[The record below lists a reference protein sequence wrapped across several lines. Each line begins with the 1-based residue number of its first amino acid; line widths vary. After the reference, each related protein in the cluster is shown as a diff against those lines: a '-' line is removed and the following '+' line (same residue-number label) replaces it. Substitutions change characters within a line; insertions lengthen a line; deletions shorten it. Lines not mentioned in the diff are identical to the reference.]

1 MEKLYKFLKMVLA
14 PLSEHEYFMTGET
27 CEFFF
32 LIIIIYFLQFL
43 VIIATP
49 EEIKYGV
56 EITDLKRSQKQQGLI
71 Q

>member
-1 MEKLYKFLKMVLA
+1 
-14 PLSEHEYFMTGET
+14 MTGET
-27 CEFFF
+27 CEFF

-43 VIIATP
+43 AIIATL

-71 Q
+71 QWK